1 MPHEPGLREHKPYV
15 PASTTL
21 PEITIKSILLS
32 VVLAVV
38 LGGANAY
45 LGLFAGMTVSA
56 SIPAAVISMA
66 ILRLFRTSNILENNI
81 VQTAASAG
89 ESVSAGVIFTIPA
102 LVILGTWSGFD
113 YWETTMIAGF
123 GGILGVLFTIPLR
136 RALIIENPLQF
147 PEGVATAEVLKVGES
162 GGSGIRYIVSSALIG
177 AIFKLGETGFRLW
190 GGVVEMATYVGGTIA
205 YVGSN
210 LSPALIGVGYI
221 VGLNIAVLV
230 FLGGALNWFVA
241 IPIVALLQGISLD
254 QPAVDAAGTIWSTQ
268 TRYLG
273 VGAMV
278 VGGLWALVRLRS
290 SLVQGIRSGAEAY
303 RRGREGGLAR
313 TLRTERDVP
322 MQWIGVALALS
333 VIPLYFIFEHITGR
347 PGISAIMAVIML
359 VAGFLFSAVAAYMA
373 GLVGSSNNP
382 ISGVTIATIL
392 SSALLLLIFLGADS
406 PIGPASAILI
416 GSVVCCA
423 AAMAGDNLQDLKAGH
438 LVGATPY
445 KQQIVQAVGVISAAL
460 VIAPTL
466 TLLME
471 AYGIGVPTET
481 HPNPLS
487 APQATLMAS
496 VARGVFQGGLPIG
509 MVGIGMAIAVCV
521 IGLDLYLESR
531 RSQFRTPVLALAVGI
546 YLPFELSV
554 PIFIGG
560 LIAHAVRQRAVRSG
574 TAAEAG
580 GDNGLLFAAGLITGE
595 ALVGIGMA
603 IPIVVYGRADV
614 LAFWG
619 VHEGNLPGI
628 ALLTLVAFLLYRAG
642 IHRTE

>member
-1 MPHEPGLREHKPYV
+1 
-15 PASTTL
+15 
-21 PEITIKSILLS
+21 
-32 VVLAVV
+32 
-38 LGGANAY
+38 
-45 LGLFAGMTVSA
+45 
-56 SIPAAVISMA
+56 
-66 ILRLFRTSNILENNI
+66 
-81 VQTAASAG
+81 
-89 ESVSAGVIFTIPA
+89 
-102 LVILGTWSGFD
+102 
-113 YWETTMIAGF
+113 
-123 GGILGVLFTIPLR
+123 
-136 RALIIENPLQF
+136 
-147 PEGVATAEVLKVGES
+147 
-162 GGSGIRYIVSSALIG
+162 
-177 AIFKLGETGFRLW
+177 
-190 GGVVEMATYVGGTIA
+190 
-205 YVGSN
+205 
-210 LSPALIGVGYI
+210 
-221 VGLNIAVLV
+221 
-230 FLGGALNWFVA
+230 
-241 IPIVALLQGISLD
+241 
-254 QPAVDAAGTIWSTQ
+254 
-268 TRYLG
+268 
-273 VGAMV
+273 
-278 VGGLWALVRLRS
+278 
-290 SLVQGIRSGAEAY
+290 
-303 RRGREGGLAR
+303 
-313 TLRTERDVP
+313 

-509 MVGIGMAIAVCV
+509 MVGIGMAIAVGV

-560 LIAHAVRQRAVRSG
+560 LIAHAVRRQAVQSG

-642 IHRTE
+642 VHRSE